1 MKIINKEKLI
11 NAFLASI
18 GAFLC
23 IGFLSYLNMSIDG
36 SIWLIPPFGASMVLV
51 MAVHESPLA
60 QPKNLI
66 FGHILSA
73 SSGVLIYSLLGQSFY
88 ALGAGVALAIFVM
101 MITNTVHPPAGANP
115 IIVILGGKGISFIL
129 LPVAVGA
136 LIIIFFAV
144 VYNKILGRNYP
155 MRKIN

>member
-1 MKIINKEKLI
+1 MKIVNKETLI
-11 NAFLASI
+11 NAFLAAI
-18 GAFLC
+18 GGFIC

-36 SIWLIPPFGASMVLV
+36 SVWLIAPFGASMVLV

-66 FGHILSA
+66 LGHVFSA
-73 SSGVLIYSLLGQSFY
+73 LSGVLIYTLLGQTFF

-101 MITNTVHPPAGANP
+101 IITNTIHPPAGANP
-115 IIVILGGKGISFIL
+115 IIVILGGKGIGFVL

-136 LIIIFFAV
+136 LIIIIFAMI
-144 VYNKILGRNYP
+144 YNKILGRSYP
-155 MRKIN
+155 KSPTS